1 MAKSMLN
8 PLTDTPTSLTQ
19 LTQSFMLQYMRA
31 KGSDEEK
38 AWFKELCNANALQRT
53 NNLNGK
59 PTQVLSLQPVRRAFA
74 EKYFPQLLKKKQGK
88 TFFDELNEL

>member
-8 PLTDTPTSLTQ
+8 PLTDTPASLTQ
-19 LTQSFMLQYMRA
+19 LTEHFMLQYIRA

-38 AWFKELCNANALQRT
+38 AWFKELCHANAVQRT

-59 PTQVLSLQPVRRAFA
+59 TTKALSLPPVRRAFA
-74 EKYFPQLLKKKQGK
+74 EKYFPQLLRKKQGK
-88 TFFDELNEL
+88 NFFEELDDL